1 MAATHNIEASRV
13 SEVIEMTGLAGVATK
28 RVAGFS
34 LGMGQR
40 LGIAAA
46 LLGDPRTLILDE
58 PVNGLD
64 PEGVQWVRQ
73 LVRALAAEG
82 RTVFLSSHLMSEMSQ
97 TADHLLVIGRGH
109 IIAAGPVQ
117 QVIDSV
123 AGGAVRVRSPR
134 AGDLAAALAA
144 DGATVTSPEAG
155 MLEVSGTTAE
165 HVGEVA
171 FRNGL
176 LLHELSPRR
185 ASLEEAYMSLTQDAV
200 EYRAHTTPPLPGPR
214 RPRTNEHPDRR
225 PPDDLTRRHPARRR
239 AGAAHL
245 RGGRARGVDQAA
257 VPALDVVGAGLHRR
271 SDHAGGPGRRRVPER
286 HGRRPRPGPGH
297 RADAPGDLPDEVP
310 LRPGERQC
318 HIPPPPGMLTG
329 TAARFRHD
337 YRVSH
342 PAAAE
347 NPEPITP
354 CDCPG
359 TERLT
364 T

>member
-1 MAATHNIEASRV
+1 LHIFSRLSSV
-13 SEVIEMTGLAGVATK
+13 LPRIIVKRAGLAGVATK

-46 LLGDPRTLILDE
+46 LLGDPRTLLLDE

-97 TADHLLVIGRGH
+97 TADHLLVIGRGR

-134 AGDLAAALAA
+134 AGELAAALAA

-165 HVGEVA
+165 RSARREPLVRGPLPQQPRAARDGTVRGRTCPGA
-171 FRNGL
+171 M
-176 LLHELSPRR
+176 SPR
-185 ASLEEAYMSLTQDAV
+185 S
-200 EYRAHTTPPLPGPR
+200 G
-214 RPRTNEHPDRR
+214 RTW
-225 PPDDLTRRHPARRR
+225 
-239 AGAAHL
+239 AGDGEL
-245 RGGRARGVDQAA
+245 
-257 VPALDVVGAGLHRR
+257 PALSGA
-271 SDHAGGPGRRRVPER
+271 DRVCR
-286 HGRRPRPGPGH
+286 
-297 RADAPGDLPDEVP
+297 
-310 LRPGERQC
+310 
-318 HIPPPPGMLTG
+318 
-329 TAARFRHD
+329 
-337 YRVSH
+337 
-342 PAAAE
+342 
-347 NPEPITP
+347 
-354 CDCPG
+354 
-359 TERLT
+359 RLT
-364 T
+364 CARA